1 MNQPKNSQL
10 IFSDKRVKVI
20 VLSLSVV
27 IVLLATFLVWNKVQ
41 SEEQLALMIENVEQ
55 KNALRDDLDDLID
68 EHEMLKDENIELS
81 DQLFSK
87 DSLINAYSNE
97 IKNLLRSQ
105 ADLNKARVKIKRLKE
120 ISKKYVNALDSLYIL
135 NANLLLEN
143 DSVKKANR
151 YISNKNRDLVK
162 TNKNL
167 SEKVS
172 TASVLKLE
180 DISIEGLYY
189 RASGREVT
197 TSRANKIQ
205 NFKICYTILENQIA
219 DKGEK
224 ELYVRILDGKGN
236 VLNVSNMIQELE
248 LSDTTIQYTTK
259 YTIDYQ
265 NTSIKECQ
273 LWTRGN
279 VLSSGTFTFEF
290 LIDEIIIGIHQ
301 VKFR

>member
-10 IFSDKRVKVI
+10 TFSDKRVKVI

-68 EHEMLKDENIELS
+68 EHEMLKDENVELS

-105 ADLNKARVKIKRLKE
+105 ADLNKARVKIKRLRE

-135 NANLLLEN
+135 NASLQFEN

-151 YISNKNRDLVK
+151 FITNKNRDLVK

-167 SEKVS
+167 SQKVS
-172 TASVLKLE
+172 TASVLKLK

-265 NTSIKECQ
+265 NTSINECQ

-279 VLSSGTFTFEF
+279 ILSSGTFTFEF

>member
-27 IVLLATFLVWNKVQ
+27 IVLLTAFLVWNKIQ
-41 SEEQLALMIENVEQ
+41 SDKQLAFMIENVEQ

-68 EHEMLKDENIELS
+68 EHEMLKDENVELS

-105 ADLNKARVKIKRLKE
+105 ADLNKARVKINRLKE

-135 NANLLLEN
+135 NANLQLEN

-265 NTSIKECQ
+265 NTSINECSDSHSCFFQ
-273 LWTRGN
+273 A
-279 VLSSGTFTFEF
+279 
-290 LIDEIIIGIHQ
+290 
-301 VKFR
+301 

>member
-10 IFSDKRVKVI
+10 TFSDKRVKVI
-20 VLSLSVV
+20 VLSLSVI

-68 EHEMLKDENIELS
+68 EHEMLKDENVELS

-105 ADLNKARVKIKRLKE
+105 ADLNKARVKIKRLRE

-135 NANLLLEN
+135 NASLQFEN

-151 YISNKNRDLVK
+151 FITNKNRDLVK

-167 SEKVS
+167 SQKVS

-259 YTIDYQ
+259 YSIDYQ
-265 NTSIKECQ
+265 NTSINECQ

-279 VLSSGTFTFEF
+279 ILSSGTFTFEF

>member
-1 MNQPKNSQL
+1 MNQPINSRL
-10 IFSDKRVKVI
+10 IFSDKRVKII
-20 VLSLSVV
+20 VLSLSIV
-27 IVLLATFLVWNKVQ
+27 IVLLASFLVWNKIQ

-68 EHEMLKDENIELS
+68 EHEMLKDENVELS
-81 DQLFSK
+81 DQLYSK
-87 DSLINAYSNE
+87 DSVINAYSNE
-97 IKNLLRSQ
+97 IKNLLRSE
-105 ADLNKARVKIKRLKE
+105 ADLNKARIKITKLRE
-120 ISKKYVNALDSLYIL
+120 ISKKYVNALDSLFIL
-135 NANLLLEN
+135 NENLQLEN

-162 TNKNL
+162 TNKSL
-167 SEKVS
+167 SKKVL

-180 DISIEGLYY
+180 DISVEGLYY

-224 ELYVRILDGKGN
+224 ELYVRILDDKSN
-236 VLNVSNMIQELE
+236 VLNVSNMVQELE

-259 YTIDYQ
+259 YIVDYQ
-265 NTSIKECQ
+265 NTAMNDCQ

-290 LIDEIIIGIHQ
+290 LIDEIIVGIHQ

>member
-27 IVLLATFLVWNKVQ
+27 IVLLTAFLVWNKIQ

-68 EHEMLKDENIELS
+68 EHEMLKDENVELS

-105 ADLNKARVKIKRLKE
+105 ADLNKARVKIKRLRE

-135 NANLLLEN
+135 NANLQLEN

-265 NTSIKECQ
+265 NTSINECQ

>member
-1 MNQPKNSQL
+1 MNQPINSKGIL
-10 IFSDKRVKVI
+10 IDKRIKTL

-27 IVLLATFLVWNKVQ
+27 IVLLLAFLVWNKVQ

-55 KNALRDDLDDLID
+55 KNALRDDLDNLID
-68 EHEMLKDENIELS
+68 EHEMLKDENLELS
-81 DQLFSK
+81 DQLYSK
-87 DSLINAYSNE
+87 DSVINAYSNE
-97 IKNLLRSQ
+97 IKNLLRSE
-105 ADLNKARVKIKRLKE
+105 ADLNKARVKIKRLRE
-120 ISKKYVNALDSLYIL
+120 ISKRYVNALDSLFIL
-135 NANLLLEN
+135 NESLQLEN

-151 YISNKNRDLVK
+151 FISNKNRDLVR

-167 SEKVS
+167 SQKVS
-172 TASVLKLE
+172 TASVLKFE
-180 DISIEGLYY
+180 DISVEGLYY

-224 ELYVRILDGKGN
+224 QVYVRILDGKGS
-236 VLNVSNMIQELE
+236 VLNVSNMVQELE

-259 YTIDYQ
+259 YIVDYQ
-265 NTSIKECQ
+265 NIAMNDCQ

-290 LIDEIIIGIHQ
+290 LIDETLVGIHQ
-301 VKFR
+301 LKFR

>member
-10 IFSDKRVKVI
+10 TFSDKRVKVI

-68 EHEMLKDENIELS
+68 EHEMLKDENVELS

-105 ADLNKARVKIKRLKE
+105 ADLNKARVKIKRLRE

-135 NANLLLEN
+135 NASLQFEN

-151 YISNKNRDLVK
+151 FITNKNRDLVK

-167 SEKVS
+167 SQKVS

-265 NTSIKECQ
+265 NTSINECQ

-279 VLSSGTFTFEF
+279 ILSSGTFTFEF

>member
-27 IVLLATFLVWNKVQ
+27 IVLLATFLVWNKIQ

-68 EHEMLKDENIELS
+68 EHEMLKDENVELS

-105 ADLNKARVKIKRLKE
+105 ADLNKARVKIKRLRE

-135 NANLLLEN
+135 NANLQLEN

-265 NTSIKECQ
+265 NTSINECQ

>member
-1 MNQPKNSQL
+1 MNQPINSKGIL
-10 IFSDKRVKVI
+10 IDKRIKTL

-27 IVLLATFLVWNKVQ
+27 IVLLLALLVWNKGQ
-41 SEEQLALMIENVEQ
+41 SKEQLALMIENVEQ

-68 EHEMLKDENIELS
+68 EHEMLKDENLELS
-81 DQLFSK
+81 DQLYSK
-87 DSLINAYSNE
+87 DSVINAYSNE
-97 IKNLLRSQ
+97 IKNLLRSE
-105 ADLNKARVKIKRLKE
+105 ADLNKARVKIKRLRE
-120 ISKKYVNALDSLYIL
+120 ISKRYVNALDSLFIL
-135 NANLLLEN
+135 NESLQLEN

-151 YISNKNRDLVK
+151 FISNKNRDLVR

-167 SEKVS
+167 SQKVS

-180 DISIEGLYY
+180 DISVEGLYY

-224 ELYVRILDGKGN
+224 QIYVRILDPEGS
-236 VLNVSNMIQELE
+236 VLNVSNMVQELE

-259 YTIDYQ
+259 YIVDYQ
-265 NTSIKECQ
+265 NIAMNDCQ

-290 LIDEIIIGIHQ
+290 LIDETLVGIHQ
-301 VKFR
+301 LKFR

>member
-1 MNQPKNSQL
+1 MNQPINSRL
-10 IFSDKRVKVI
+10 IFSDKRVKII
-20 VLSLSVV
+20 VLSLSIV
-27 IVLLATFLVWNKVQ
+27 IVLLASFLVWNKIQ

-68 EHEMLKDENIELS
+68 EHEMLKDENVELS
-81 DQLFSK
+81 DQLYSK
-87 DSLINAYSNE
+87 DSVINAYSNE
-97 IKNLLRSQ
+97 IKNLLRSE
-105 ADLNKARVKIKRLKE
+105 ADLNKARIKIKKLRE
-120 ISKKYVNALDSLYIL
+120 ISKKYVNALDSLFIL
-135 NANLLLEN
+135 NENLQLEN

-162 TNKNL
+162 TNKSL
-167 SEKVS
+167 SKKVL

-180 DISIEGLYY
+180 DISVEGLYY

-224 ELYVRILDGKGN
+224 ELYVRILDDKSN
-236 VLNVSNMIQELE
+236 VLNVSNMVQELE

-259 YTIDYQ
+259 YIVDYQ
-265 NTSIKECQ
+265 NTAMNDCQ

-279 VLSSGTFTFEF
+279 VLFSGTFTFEF
-290 LIDEIIIGIHQ
+290 LIDEIIVGIHQ

>member
-27 IVLLATFLVWNKVQ
+27 IVLLTAFLVWNKIQ
-41 SEEQLALMIENVEQ
+41 SDEQLAFMIENVEQ

-68 EHEMLKDENIELS
+68 EHEMLKDENVELS

-87 DSLINAYSNE
+87 DSLIIAYSNE

-105 ADLNKARVKIKRLKE
+105 ADLNKARVKIKRLRE

-135 NANLLLEN
+135 NANLQLEN

-265 NTSIKECQ
+265 NTSINECQ

>member
-27 IVLLATFLVWNKVQ
+27 IVLLTAFLVWNKIQ
-41 SEEQLALMIENVEQ
+41 SDKQLAFMIENVEQ

-68 EHEMLKDENIELS
+68 EHEMLKDENVELS

-87 DSLINAYSNE
+87 DSLIIAYSNE

-105 ADLNKARVKIKRLKE
+105 ADLNKARVKIKRLRE

-135 NANLLLEN
+135 NANLQLEN

-265 NTSIKECQ
+265 NTSINECQ

>member
-10 IFSDKRVKVI
+10 TFSDKRVKVI

-68 EHEMLKDENIELS
+68 EHEMLKDENVELS

-105 ADLNKARVKIKRLKE
+105 ADLNKARVKIKRLRE

-135 NANLLLEN
+135 NASLQFEN

-151 YISNKNRDLVK
+151 FITNKNRDLVK

-167 SEKVS
+167 SQKVS

-259 YTIDYQ
+259 YSIDYQ
-265 NTSIKECQ
+265 NTSINECQ

-279 VLSSGTFTFEF
+279 ILSSGTFTFEF

>member
-10 IFSDKRVKVI
+10 TFSDKRVKVI

-27 IVLLATFLVWNKVQ
+27 IVILATFLVWNKVQ

-68 EHEMLKDENIELS
+68 EHEMLKDENVELS

-105 ADLNKARVKIKRLKE
+105 ADLNKARVKIKRLRE

-135 NANLLLEN
+135 NASLQFEN

-151 YISNKNRDLVK
+151 FITNKNRDLVK

-167 SEKVS
+167 SQKVS

-265 NTSIKECQ
+265 NTSINECQ

-279 VLSSGTFTFEF
+279 ILSSGTFTFEF